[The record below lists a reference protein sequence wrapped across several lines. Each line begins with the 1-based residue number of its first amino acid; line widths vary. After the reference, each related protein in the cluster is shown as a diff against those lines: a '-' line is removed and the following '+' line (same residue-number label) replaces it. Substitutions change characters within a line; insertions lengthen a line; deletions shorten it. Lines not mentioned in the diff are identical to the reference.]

1 MHSVGTVPVVKM
13 HPVGTI
19 PKGKMHHVDP
29 VPRFQMYP
37 EGTVIKLMFTNFE
50 GTVPLKTSPPN
61 ARVAAMTSMRTN
73 NFKTLRLTNTLE
85 SFSKHF

>member
-1 MHSVGTVPVVKM
+1 MHFLGIVPVVKM

-37 EGTVIKLMFTNFE
+37 EGTASSLCLLFFE
-50 GTVPLKTSPPN
+50 GTVPLEKITGTVPSKKKKTD
-61 ARVAAMTSMRTN
+61 
-73 NFKTLRLTNTLE
+73 L
-85 SFSKHF
+85 